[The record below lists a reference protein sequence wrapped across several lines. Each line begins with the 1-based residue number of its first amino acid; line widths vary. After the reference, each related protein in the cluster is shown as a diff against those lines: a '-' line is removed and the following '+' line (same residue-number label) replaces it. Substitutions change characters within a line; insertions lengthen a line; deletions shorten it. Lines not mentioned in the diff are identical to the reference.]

1 MLGLRT
7 SNSIECSDLEKNI
20 PAHNQHNICFVVV
33 DLSMLC
39 QRSSWLVSLCRHAE
53 DSSGLVLFLLECVAS
68 NQHRC
73 PGEHSQDSDT
83 ILRCFLV
90 VTKLHLK
97 FIRAIRVNACSHIAS
112 AFWTYHLF
120 RQLCL
125 PCLASNVDSCG
136 LICLWVVC
144 VGHFMK
150 WMCWANGFWSG
161 GESMFAA
168 AVTVF
173 AESGKHAERSL
184 IEKWWVIVFCLKI
197 RLF

>member
-73 PGEHSQDSDT
+73 QGEHSQDSDT

-97 FIRAIRVNACSHIAS
+97 FVRAIRVNACSHIAS

-136 LICLWVVC
+136 LIC
-144 VGHFMK
+144 
-150 WMCWANGFWSG
+150 
-161 GESMFAA
+161 
-168 AVTVF
+168 
-173 AESGKHAERSL
+173 
-184 IEKWWVIVFCLKI
+184 WWVMFVWDISWNECVEQMDFEVEESQCLQLLS
-197 RLF
+197 LFSRNRENMQSGQWLRSDEWLCFV